1 MGVYK
6 IKDVEVLVGIKAHTL
21 RIWEQRYGML
31 VPERTETKIRLYT
44 DEELVHLLNVRIL
57 MDHGMKISHIAALTP
72 TEIRTRVHEIKLATP
87 LGATQEKLI
96 LSLVEMDECLFHTT
110 LGEIIENSS
119 LEHAFHEC
127 LIPFFDRIG
136 VMWLTNSINPAQE
149 HFISNLIRQKIVTA
163 IDRLPVPEK
172 NAPVVM
178 LYLPEHEW
186 HEIGILFYQY
196 LLRSKSYFTIYL
208 GQSLPYESLLIALD
222 KVNPDILLTSWLTS
236 VEEQYVKSYFK
247 QLRTARPNLTI
258 LAGGAQIG
266 IHQDVVSPFATLVQS
281 SEVLLELLKQ
291 PRSQFSRELQ

>member
-1 MGVYK
+1 MNDAA
-6 IKDVEVLVGIKAHTL
+6 IAVGFAIF
-21 RIWEQRYGML
+21 IWWFSTGI
-31 VPERTETKIRLYT
+31 VI
-44 DEELVHLLNVRIL
+44 LLNR
-57 MDHGMKISHIAALTP
+57 MSRSAIA
-72 TEIRTRVHEIKLATP
+72 
-87 LGATQEKLI
+87 
-96 LSLVEMDECLFHTT
+96 LSLVL
-110 LGEIIENSS
+110 SS
-119 LEHAFHEC
+119 LLGVAALIGLAHTAQQTSLTGAYCAFTCALLAWGWNE
-127 LIPFFDRIG
+127 LSF
-136 VMWLTNSINPAQE
+136 LTGWITGP
-149 HFISNLIRQKIVTA
+149 RTTA
-163 IDRLPVPEK
+163 LPTGTVGWRRFVESFR
-172 NAPVVM
+172 AVQ
-178 LYLPEHEW
+178 W